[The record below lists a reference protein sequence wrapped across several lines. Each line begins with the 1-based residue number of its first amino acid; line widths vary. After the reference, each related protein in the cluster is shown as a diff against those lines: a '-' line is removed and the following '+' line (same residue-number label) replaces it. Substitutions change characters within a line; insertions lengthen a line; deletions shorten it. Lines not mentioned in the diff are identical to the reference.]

1 MTKQD
6 KAVKNALEEL
16 EQQVWVDPKV
26 VGWIFNALHRVYE
39 RGYHDR
45 NFEEVMS
52 RKPIESIMSQ
62 SNRSSV

>member
-6 KAVKNALEEL
+6 KAVKDALEEL

-52 RKPIESIMSQ
+52 RKTAAQLEEASHE
-62 SNRSSV
+62 NR